1 MKTPRTWQII
11 LAIACLAMIM
21 NLSSAY
27 AAGQAGEYLA
37 YQEPPQP
44 AGTSWLSTISY
55 LFTLVLTFALVIGLA
70 YFTSRFLGQKMGRFT
85 SAGDHRIV
93 VNLPLGPNR
102 AVQIVEIAGKYL
114 VLGVTDH
121 NITLLQEIN
130 DPVQI
135 ERLRA
140 TAESA
145 TPPTQF
151 DAVFQR
157 HLASLQQMSSKF
169 PGVFSHT
176 SRNDNENDR
185 EKR

>member
-1 MKTPRTWQII
+1 MRIPRTWQIL
-11 LAIACLAMIM
+11 LAIACLAFVV

-55 LFTLVLTFALVIGLA
+55 LFTLVLTFAVVIGLA

-85 SAGDHRIV
+85 GGGDHRIV

-121 NITLLQEIN
+121 NITLLQEIS
-130 DPVQI
+130 DPLQI

-145 TPPTQF
+145 APPTQF

-157 HLASLQQMSSKF
+157 HLASLQQMSNKF
-169 PGVFSHT
+169 PGVFGHT
-176 SRNDNENDR
+176 SRNDNENER